1 MDRAVVLPLTVSER
15 LEVQPLCVRAA
26 VQLVVG
32 QLAADLALLAGFL
45 PALREEAKEEVTM
58 RSKT

>member
-1 MDRAVVLPLTVSER
+1 MSKVLLPPLTVSER

-26 VQLVVG
+26 VQLVIG

-45 PALREEAKEEVTM
+45 PAL
-58 RSKT
+58 